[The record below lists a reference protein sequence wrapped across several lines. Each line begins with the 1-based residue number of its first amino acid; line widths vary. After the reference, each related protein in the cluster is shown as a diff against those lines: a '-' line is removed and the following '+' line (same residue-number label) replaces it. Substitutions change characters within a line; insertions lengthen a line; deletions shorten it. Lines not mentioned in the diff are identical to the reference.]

1 VSEGVL
7 SIQDVIAELQRLI
20 PSSWVCNVE
29 VVGNDSFRTVFPSRA
44 ELLRMVEWGVIQSKF
59 HNAKLRIEERM
70 VDNEVRYVLLK
81 VGVQFTRLPLHL
93 RDYLF
98 I

>member
-1 VSEGVL
+1 MWKWWETIV
-7 SIQDVIAELQRLI
+7 SIQCFHLERNYCVWW
-20 PSSWVCNVE
+20 S
-29 VVGNDSFRTVFPSRA
+29 G
-44 ELLRMVEWGVIQSKF
+44 GVIQSKF

-81 VGVQFTRLPLHL
+81 VWVQFTRLPLHL